1 MSIHADRYYTGP
13 MGPSVNPS
21 PMAVTL
27 TKEQFSAYAH
37 HNDEGE
43 VVMINLLH
51 FSEQEEGR
59 ITSAEDARRECGD
72 AAMWM
77 VEGRGGRVLWM
88 GEPEHVDTGDPDA
101 DGWDMAV
108 LVSYPRR
115 GAFISAVSAPDRAI
129 SRSSRRRG
137 LVRTFLADC
146 RPHWHPI
153 DDVPGMGG
161 AHGGDPLG
169 GD

>member
-1 MSIHADRYYTGP
+1 MSVVPTRYDTGLS
-13 MGPSVNPS
+13 GPSVNPS

-37 HNDEGE
+37 HTDEGE

-51 FSEQEEGR
+51 FTEQEEGQ
-59 ITSAEDARRECGD
+59 ITSPDDARRECGD
-72 AAMWM
+72 SALWM
-77 VEGRGGRVLWM
+77 VEGRGGRLLWM
-88 GEPEHVDTGDPDA
+88 GEPEFVGTGVDEL

-115 GAFISAVSAPDRAI
+115 GAFISAVSAPEDKGSQPLRE
-129 SRSSRRRG
+129 RG

-146 RPHWHPI
+146 RPAWHLVE
-153 DDVPGMGG
+153 DVGG
-161 AHGGDPLG
+161 PDAADGTDQTAGD
-169 GD
+169 